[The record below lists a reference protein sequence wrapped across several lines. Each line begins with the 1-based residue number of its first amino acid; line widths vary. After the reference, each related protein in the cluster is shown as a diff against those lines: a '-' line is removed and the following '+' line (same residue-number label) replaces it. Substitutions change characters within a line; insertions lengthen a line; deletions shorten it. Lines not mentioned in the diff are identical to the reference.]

1 MYKSRVNA
9 SLDAAINFLTN
20 NIQNG
25 ILATNKD
32 ASEEIHPVK
41 FESIPAE
48 ITWKA
53 AIKKNGSGP

>member
-9 SLDAAINFLTN
+9 ALDATSNLLMN

-25 ILATNKD
+25 ILSTNED
-32 ASEEIHPVK
+32 TSEEIRPVK
-41 FESIPAE
+41 FESLPAE
-48 ITWKA
+48 IIWKA

>member
-1 MYKSRVNA
+1 MNA

-25 ILATNKD
+25 ILPTNKD
-32 ASEEIHPVK
+32 ALEEIHPVK

>member
-9 SLDAAINFLTN
+9 ALDAASNLLMN

-25 ILATNKD
+25 ILSINEDT
-32 ASEEIHPVK
+32 SEEIRPVK

-48 ITWKA
+48 IIWKA
-53 AIKKNGSGP
+53 AIKFNGSGP